1 MLEDQVAFLL
11 QKYLGNYVR
20 GLSKEALKISVWRG
34 EDSVRSPSLT
44 FPVHTPSLESTR
56 NASLVWLT
64 VFVRLIPGVKR
75 LRLIWFVILVRRRGV
90 ACL

>member
-34 EDSVRSPSLT
+34 QSGRLAATSLLIRPSPL
-44 FPVHTPSLESTR
+44 L
-56 NASLVWLT
+56 
-64 VFVRLIPGVKR
+64 
-75 LRLIWFVILVRRRGV
+75 
-90 ACL
+90 

>member
-34 EDSVRSPSLT
+34 DDLIRTPPPLSLSSSRSASVDDD
-44 FPVHTPSLESTR
+44 
-56 NASLVWLT
+56 
-64 VFVRLIPGVKR
+64 
-75 LRLIWFVILVRRRGV
+75 
-90 ACL
+90 